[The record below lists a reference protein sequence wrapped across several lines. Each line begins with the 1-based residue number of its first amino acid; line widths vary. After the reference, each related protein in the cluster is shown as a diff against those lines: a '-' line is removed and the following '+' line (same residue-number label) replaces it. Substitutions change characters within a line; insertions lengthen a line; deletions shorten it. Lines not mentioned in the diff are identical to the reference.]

1 MFASI
6 IHKEYFSG
14 NKTQTTKISSPG
26 AISFQMRTFIEQ
38 VGLSVIDSRI
48 CLFDFISRRS
58 LLTNKRL
65 PGIRP
70 STVNLLDMTH
80 ILVIRLN
87 DWHFDPHRFLICYAI
102 RILTTKNTKRR
113 V

>member
-1 MFASI
+1 VFASI
-6 IHKEYFSG
+6 IDKEYIAG

-48 CLFDFISRRS
+48 CLFDFISLGT
-58 LLTNKRL
+58 LLTIKS
-65 PGIRP
+65 IRP

-80 ILVIRLN
+80 IIVIRLN
-87 DWHFDPHRFLICYAI
+87 DWHFDPHRFLIFYTI
-102 RILTTKNTKRR
+102 RILTTKNTKQR